1 MRGTDERLPR
11 ARKEQL
17 LMRELGNERLVYD
30 EKSEEAHC
38 LNLTAALVW
47 DHCDGRT
54 TVSEMAELLAKE
66 MRVPASD
73 EIVRFALHQ
82 LDKSE
87 LLETPLERS
96 AQAAKMSR
104 REMVRRVGITAAV
117 TLPLITSII
126 APTSAE
132 AASCGGAGAPC
143 TGSNPP
149 CCAGCFCETT
159 CFCP

>member
-54 TVSEMAELLAKE
+54 TVSEMAELLARE

-87 LLETPLERS
+87 LLETPWRDLLRL
-96 AQAAKMSR
+96 QRCRGAKWSGGS
-104 REMVRRVGITAAV
+104 E
-117 TLPLITSII
+117 LPQQS
-126 APTSAE
+126 
-132 AASCGGAGAPC
+132 PC
-143 TGSNPP
+143 L
-149 CCAGCFCETT
+149 
-159 CFCP
+159 